1 MKGGFS
7 WRGGFHTVTIFNF
20 FFRRFLLSLV
30 NFRFRFSFCSP
41 RFFFPCRIEAHN
53 SSPARKLSAKRRICA
68 QLVAKVIPY
77 RKFTC
82 KLMHRAITTNN
93 WYNIKRLMTW
103 DCRTSHTNTSGARLD
118 VLRVRSALQV
128 LRLFMTAD
136 PLIVDRQNGRQHR
149 GKKKKWGARSTTL
162 EN

>member
-1 MKGGFS
+1 MAWRFPYRNDIQFFS
-7 WRGGFHTVTIFNF
+7 TLPSFSRKFSVSVF
-20 FFRRFLLSLV
+20 FLL
-30 NFRFRFSFCSP
+30 P
-41 RFFFPCRIEAHN
+41 TFFFPCRIEAHN
-53 SSPARKLSAKRRICA
+53 FSPARKLSAKRRICA

-149 GKKKKWGARSTTL
+149 GKKKWGARSSAQSTL